1 MSDLGKRLK
10 AYREKLGYTL
20 KGVSKKTGITDSRLC
35 KIENDHLS
43 CPAPELKKL
52 CELYDA
58 PTVPLFIEAGYL
70 DQNDLIDYQLTF
82 SGASELDEDE
92 KEHIQWEINKFN
104 SDRKKGPTE

>member
-1 MSDLGKRLK
+1 MSDLANRLK

-20 KGVSKKTGITDSRLC
+20 KEVSQKTGITDSRLC
-35 KIENDHLS
+35 KIENDYLS
-43 CPAPELKKL
+43 CPALELKKL
-52 CELYDA
+52 CELYNA
-58 PTVPLFIEAGYL
+58 PTVLLFIEAGYL

-104 SDRKKGPTE
+104 SDRKKEPIE